1 MNDMLLQV
9 QEIGLTYKKLSDS
22 PETAISSEV
31 TFNFIKPF
39 FDNYHGIRE
48 AMFAIY
54 LNRANQIIGVQRIS
68 EGSLTGTMVD
78 VKIVLKGAIGILATG
93 IILAH
98 NHPSGNL
105 NPSHVDK
112 EFTKKINEACKV
124 MDFVLLDHLILGS
137 STNYYSFSDHG
148 LI

>member
-1 MNDMLLQV
+1 MLLQV
-9 QEIGLTYKKLSDS
+9 QEIGLTYKKISDY
-22 PETAISSEV
+22 PGKAISSGV

-54 LNRANQIIGVQRIS
+54 LNKANQIIGVQRIS
-68 EGSLTGTMVD
+68 EGSLVATLVD
-78 VKIVLKGAIGILATG
+78 IKIILKGAIGMLASG
-93 IILAH
+93 IILTH

-105 NPSHVDK
+105 NPSEADK
-112 EFTKKINEACKV
+112 QITTKIRGACRLI
-124 MDFVLLDHLILGS
+124 DSELLDHIILGS
-137 STNYYSFSDHG
+137 DSSYYSFADQG

>member
-1 MNDMLLQV
+1 
-9 QEIGLTYKKLSDS
+9 
-22 PETAISSEV
+22 
-31 TFNFIKPF
+31 
-39 FDNYHGIRE
+39 
-48 AMFAIY
+48 

-68 EGSLTGTMVD
+68 EGSLTGTVVD
-78 VKIVLKGAIGILATG
+78 VKIVLKGAIGILATS

-124 MDFVLLDHLILGS
+124 MDFALLDHLILGS
-137 STNYYSFSDHG
+137 STTYYSFSDHG